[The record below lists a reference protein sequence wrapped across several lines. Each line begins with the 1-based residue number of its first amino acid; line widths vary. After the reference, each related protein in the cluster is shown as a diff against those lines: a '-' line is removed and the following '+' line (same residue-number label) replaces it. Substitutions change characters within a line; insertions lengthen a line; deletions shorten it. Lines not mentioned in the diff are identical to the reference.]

1 MTNLVK
7 EIMKLQYGGG
17 IIDNYQKQGNIN
29 YPLSGNLEN
38 IEKNIIKEII
48 NEEKGNKAAAARRLG
63 ISRTT
68 LWRKM
73 NNKQ

>member
-1 MTNLVK
+1 
-7 EIMKLQYGGG
+7 LQYGGG
-17 IIDNYQKQGNIN
+17 VIDNYQKQDNIN

-73 NNKQ
+73 NNK